1 MPSRSRPQQ
10 VCSYCSNLTGC
21 IVIACLFGV
30 GRIIYATVLWWLL
43 WSNLH
48 KERVFNI
55 FVVSETYLGL
65 SLIADILLIIGSVKK
80 IKGFFDPWMVFAV
93 IGILLSVLGMCTWY
107 GIQNT
112 KWIHRGSFPFAPVIG
127 TIIGSALTVWAMR
140 VVSGGVKEID
150 FEASNNMEV
159 ELRRV

>member
-65 SLIADILLIIGSVKK
+65 SLIADILLIIGSIKK
-80 IKGFFDPWMVFAV
+80 IKGLFDPWMVFAV
-93 IGILLSVLGMCTWY
+93 IGIILSVLGSFFNILNA
-107 GIQNT
+107 IQNT
-112 KWIHRGSFPFAPVIG
+112 KWIHRGSFPFTPVIG
-127 TIIGSALTVWAMR
+127 TIIGLAMFGQC
-140 VVSGGVKEID
+140 VLCL
-150 FEASNNMEV
+150 EASKKSILKLQITWKSN
-159 ELRRV
+159 